1 MEVNLMTVEQSE
13 TSDNGGTAKSR
24 TSHKVGTLFG
34 FVALIFLSL
43 ASANLLSNRQFTVF
57 FWLFLVLGLG
67 LLSAFVALRFQDV
80 IGFLTSRQAR
90 YGANVAFSILGVVG
104 IIVIINIVVIQRF
117 DKAADWTE
125 DKLHTLSDQ
134 TKTILQK
141 LDKEV
146 TALVFSGLSID
157 DDRAQQRYGRVK
169 EMLEKYQRE
178 TNKLQVEFVDPIA
191 DPLKAQEYDIEYVTG
206 VTVVFESG
214 NTREQVTTIDSEQ
227 KFTSAVMKVVS
238 DKLKKIYFLTGH
250 GERLIEEFN
259 QITGYSE
266 AKAALEKQNYLIET
280 LALTTQPQVPADCAA
295 LVIPGPKTLLA
306 THEVKAISKYLNQNG
321 KLLIMLDPLPS
332 PEDPHTALIELMD
345 SWGVMVGNDLVF
357 DRIHPTF
364 FLAGSRPEAPS
375 VSEFEFHQI
384 SQHRILPV
392 PFQLVRSVTPKTE
405 VGNRLRVNSLAKTT
419 DGIGN
424 SWGETN
430 GNFAELGYTEG
441 EDTPPPVSL
450 AVAVERLDNNTAAD
464 NQVQPDTP
472 KETKTR
478 IVVVGDSDFAANVF
492 FTQTGGGDLFLN
504 MINWLTLEEDLISIR
519 PIDPSERNLRRTTAS
534 EAYFV
539 QITSLFLVPL
549 IVFIIGV
556 FVWWRRR

>member
-1 MEVNLMTVEQSE
+1 MTVEQSE
-13 TSDNGGTAKSR
+13 TSDNGGTSKSR

-43 ASANLLSNRQFTVF
+43 ASANLLYTRQFTVF
-57 FWLFLVLGLG
+57 FWLFFVLGLG
-67 LLSAFVALRFQDV
+67 LLSVFVALRFQDV

-90 YGANVAFSILGVVG
+90 YGANVSFSILGVVG
-104 IIVIINIVVIQRF
+104 IVVIINIVVAQRF
-117 DKAADWTE
+117 DNASDWTA

-141 LDKEV
+141 LDREV
-146 TALVFSGLSID
+146 TAFVFSGLSVD
-157 DDRAQQRYGRVK
+157 DVRAQQRYERVK

-178 TNKLQVEFVDPIA
+178 TDKLQVKLVDPIA
-191 DPLKAQEYDIEYVTG
+191 DPLKAQEYDIKYVSDA
-206 VTVVFESG
+206 TVVFESG
-214 NTREQVTTIDSEQ
+214 NRREQVTTIDSEQ
-227 KFTSAVMKVVS
+227 KFTSAIMKVVS

-250 GERLIEEFN
+250 NEHSIEEFN
-259 QITGYSE
+259 RVGYSE
-266 AKAALEKQNYLIET
+266 AKAALEKQNYLIGT

-295 LVIPGPKTLLA
+295 LVIPGPKTPLA
-306 THEVKAISKYLNQNG
+306 PHEVKAISKYLNRHG
-321 KLLIMLDPLPS
+321 KMLLMLDPSLPTN
-332 PEDPHTALIELMD
+332 DPHQALIELMD
-345 SWGVMVGNDLVF
+345 SWGVTVGNDLVV
-357 DRIHPTF
+357 DQNVVHP
-364 FLAGSRPEAPS
+364 EVPS
-375 VSEFEFHQI
+375 VSKFEVHQI
-384 SQHRILPV
+384 SQYRIPTV
-392 PFQLVRSVTPKTE
+392 HFQLVRSVTPKTE

-419 DGIGN
+419 DGIGK

-450 AVAVERLDNNTAAD
+450 AVAVERLDNNTTAD

-478 IVVVGDSDFAANVF
+478 IVVVGDSDFAANLF
-492 FTQTGGGDLFLN
+492 FVNTGGGDLFLN